1 MVKKLSIVLFM
12 RMTLDPRLAGLY
24 SELYA
29 SLHYKVRSCLRKQN
43 TTKQQYKTTKNNKIK
58 TCPNSS

>member
-1 MVKKLSIVLFM
+1 M
-12 RMTLDPRLAGLY
+12 RMTLNPRLAGLY

-29 SLHYKVRSCLRKQN
+29 SLHYKVRPCLRKQN
-43 TTKQQYKTTKNNKIK
+43 TTKQQHKTTKNNKIK